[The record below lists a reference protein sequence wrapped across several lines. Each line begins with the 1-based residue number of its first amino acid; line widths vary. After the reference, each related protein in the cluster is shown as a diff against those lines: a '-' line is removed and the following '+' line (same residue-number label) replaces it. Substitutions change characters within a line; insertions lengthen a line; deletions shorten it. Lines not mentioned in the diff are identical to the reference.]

1 MERIIRMVK
10 IHGGI
15 YLRREDVLSLIKEF
29 GVRAD
34 SLNAKGEF
42 RDLYNTLAEGIED
55 HEKINPL

>member
-1 MERIIRMVK
+1 MERIIKMLK
-10 IHGGI
+10 IHGAV

-42 RDLYNTLAEGIED
+42 NDLYNTLAEGIED
-55 HEKINPL
+55 HNKIDPE